1 MENELQEKM
10 LEFFTGLKRN
20 ERKVK
25 QRAIKLPMKLM
36 YALECGKFEEIMSWS
51 VDGSSFAIKD
61 KTGFE
66 EKVLPALFK
75 PSKFESFIR
84 KLCRWGF
91 AKRRIADLFG
101 DKDSQSPSVW
111 FYHPSFQRGNFEL
124 CQRVDC
130 RLDSKHG
137 SKSIASVRSS
147 GGTCS
152 IGSHVD
158 VGFVPRNIGSS
169 SFQSQNSPLGSQAT
183 SINNL
188 NQQRFVPSLEQ
199 PSAIPIPAL
208 HALESL
214 AAATGI
220 QGQWLSHSNAATGPQ
235 YHEHEK
241 IAAPMHSLG
250 EHNSDLIQHHR
261 FLEGGNHNRN
271 STNATTGFGDR
282 TQYMLNQE
290 VPDNM
295 SSEQLQT
302 DCLNLSQL
310 YGGVNKLSK
319 TQQQTD
325 SNMSYV
331 ASAGPT
337 TGSSDDGFGQ
347 QNAPHSKTMPWN
359 PNLQKN
365 LFAGLNGINSQQQQ
379 QQHNAPLSKTMP
391 WNPIPQKNLLAGLNG
406 INSQQQQQQQQQQVP
421 SMKNV
426 NSPAIAMEGNN
437 LGIGINGTDNAPS
450 VTSNQQHN
458 HRQEI
463 AQLVSDI
470 ANLTQMCEMLRQNQ
484 ASSQLVQ
491 DAVSLQRTVT
501 SQQNVKAPDESQH
514 QLERFFN

>member
-1 MENELQEKM
+1 
-10 LEFFTGLKRN
+10 
-20 ERKVK
+20 
-25 QRAIKLPMKLM
+25 M

-261 FLEGGNHNRN
+261 FLEVGNHNRT
-271 STNATTGFGDR
+271 SANATTGFGDR
-282 TQYMLNQE
+282 TQYTLNQE

-359 PNLQKN
+359 P
-365 LFAGLNGINSQQQQ
+365 
-379 QQHNAPLSKTMP
+379 
-391 WNPIPQKNLLAGLNG
+391 IPQKNLLAGLNG
-406 INSQQQQQQQQQQVP
+406 INSQQQQQQQQQVP